1 VQILLFHEDCNVC
14 TAGIIEEGVM
24 ANDVHT
30 NKTVQEEQQGF
41 PLQLKVMLV
50 VIVLFVA
57 SVLLKI
63 IGLI

>member
-1 VQILLFHEDCNVC
+1 
-14 TAGIIEEGVM
+14 M

-30 NKTVQEEQQGF
+30 EKTVQEQQGF